1 MNHNHTK
8 MKRLAEILSYP
19 EAQKEIK
26 EVLGFQSNIHIN
38 NIAFDSRKVKEA
50 TLFVAVR
57 GTQVDGHDYI
67 QQALD
72 KGAAAII
79 CEAMPTTICEGVC
92 YVVVQDSS
100 LTLAKVAASFYDTP
114 TASLKVVGVT
124 GTNGKTTTT
133 TLLYDL
139 FTALGYKCGLI
150 STVEYRVAG
159 QILPSTHTT
168 PDPISLQWHFAE
180 MVKAGCE
187 FAFMEVS
194 SHAIHQNRVAGVNF
208 AGAIFSNITHDH
220 LDYHGSF
227 ANYIAAKKKLFDDL
241 GRTAFALTNKD
252 DKNGMVMMQ
261 NTKAQVHT
269 YSLKR
274 PADFKAKIIE
284 NTIAGLH
291 LDLAGHEFHVRL
303 IGEFNAYNLL
313 ACYACA
319 TLLGAKEEEIL
330 VALSSLRPAEGRF
343 DLLNNETR
351 GISAIVD
358 YAHTPD
364 ALEKVLQTID
374 ELRHD
379 NQRIITITGCGGD
392 RDPAKRKFMGKIA
405 AMYSDLVILTSD
417 NPRSEDPL
425 SIIAQM
431 REGIAAEQL
440 PKVLENADRRQAIK
454 TAIQL
459 SKRGDIILLAGKGHE
474 KYQEIN
480 GVKYPFDDKAI
491 LLALF

>member
-1 MNHNHTK
+1 
-8 MKRLAEILSYP
+8 MKRLSEILSYSDAP
-19 EAQKEIK
+19 KEIK
-26 EVLGFQSNIHIN
+26 EVLGFQSNIHIE
-38 NIAFDSRKVKEA
+38 NIAFDSRKVTEN

-57 GTQVDGHDYI
+57 GTHLDGHHYL

-79 CEAMPTTICEGVC
+79 CEKMPTTICEGVC

-100 LTLAKVAASFYDTP
+100 VTLSKVAANFYDNP
-114 TASLKVVGVT
+114 SDSLKIVGVT

-139 FTALGYKCGLI
+139 FTALGYQCGLI

-159 QILPSTHTT
+159 RILPSTHTT

-180 MVKAGCE
+180 MVKAGCD

-194 SHAIHQNRVAGVNF
+194 SHAIHQNRVAGVQF

-241 GRTAFALTNKD
+241 GKHAFALTNKD

-261 NTKAQVHT
+261 NTKAKVHT

-274 PADFKAKIIE
+274 PADFKAKIVE
-284 NTIAGLH
+284 NTIVGLH

-313 ACYACA
+313 ACYASA
-319 TLLGAKEEEIL
+319 VLLGVKETDIL
-330 VALSSLRPAEGRF
+330 IALSNLRPAEGRF
-343 DLLNNETR
+343 DLLRNEER
-351 GISAIVD
+351 DLSAIVD

-374 ELRHD
+374 ALRRD

-405 AMYSDLVILTSD
+405 AMYSDLAILTSD

-431 REGIAAEQL
+431 REGISPEFL

-459 SKRGDIILLAGKGHE
+459 AKKGDIILLAGKGHE

-480 GVKYPFDDKAI
+480 GVKHPFDDKAV
-491 LLALF
+491 LLEML